1 MSFYITNGYYFI
13 TLKSNGAIR
22 KVSGEEGAYAPL
34 SKEEAERILKEAPAK
49 TKGYYIVPVKNND
62 AWRESSVNGQRKKV
76 TSAVR
81 KIVYAKDQGRCYLC
95 GKPVDE
101 EAFEVE
107 HKIPVAKGGTN
118 NLDNMYVACHECNT
132 MKNSMFFDDF
142 MQKITEI
149 VRFQAQGQVIAD
161 SQAASAC

>member
-13 TLKSNGAIR
+13 ALKANGAIR
-22 KVSGEEGAYAPL
+22 KVSGEEDAYAPL
-34 SKEEAERILKEAPAK
+34 SKEEAERILKKAPAK
-49 TKGYYIVPVKNND
+49 TKGYYIVPMKD
-62 AWRESSVNGQRKKV
+62 KESELSKSGSGQRKKIS
-76 TSAVR
+76 SAVR

-95 GKPVDE
+95 GNPVDE
-101 EAFEVE
+101 ETFEVE
-107 HKIPVAKGGTN
+107 HKVPVAKGGTN